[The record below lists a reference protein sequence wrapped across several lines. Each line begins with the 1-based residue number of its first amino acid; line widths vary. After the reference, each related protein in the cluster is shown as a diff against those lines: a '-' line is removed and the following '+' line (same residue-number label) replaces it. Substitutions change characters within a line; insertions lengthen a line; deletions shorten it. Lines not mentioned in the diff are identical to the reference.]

1 MKSLIIIFLI
11 LVNIPFLSAQSVV
24 IDINKSGV
32 GQPAGYYRK
41 DMNNLLNQ
49 FEGTYISTHGN
60 KVFKIALVKKIKQYN
75 GSYYEDL
82 IIGEYQYVDG
92 NLYLQDTMSNLNITY
107 NNQYVK
113 HAIAGSFVI
122 GNNNRRWKCPQC
134 EPNEKRLSAKIT
146 DVGKGRTADFLMRRT
161 VVNGQQVL
169 QVKIFDVL
177 PDFEDSNAPDF
188 SLPMGE
194 FTMFK
199 Q

>member
-60 KVFKIALVKKIKQYN
+60 KVFKVTLVKKIKQYN
-75 GSYYEDL
+75 GSYYQDL

-92 NLYLQDTMSNLNITY
+92 NLYLQDTMSNLNIRY

-113 HAIAGSFVI
+113 HAIG
-122 GNNNRRWKCPQC
+122 GNSLLWNNSRRWKCPQC
-134 EPNEKRLSAKIT
+134 EPN
-146 DVGKGRTADFLMRRT
+146 
-161 VVNGQQVL
+161 
-169 QVKIFDVL
+169 
-177 PDFEDSNAPDF
+177 
-188 SLPMGE
+188 
-194 FTMFK
+194 
-199 Q
+199 